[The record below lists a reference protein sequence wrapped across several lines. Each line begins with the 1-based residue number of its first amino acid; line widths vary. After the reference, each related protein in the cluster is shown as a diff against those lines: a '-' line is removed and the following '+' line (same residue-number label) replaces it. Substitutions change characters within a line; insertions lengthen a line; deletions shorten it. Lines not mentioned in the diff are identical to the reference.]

1 MNDSQNSWKHRLKS
15 LGPGLLFA
23 STAIGTSHL
32 VLSTRAG
39 AHHGLIFIWIILA
52 ALILKYP
59 FYEFGPRYANATGYS
74 LLKGYKDQGKWAV
87 FIFLAM
93 IFVSMFAVVG
103 AVGAVSAGILSTMYG
118 MAGIPLPALM
128 GGIFVLTAA
137 LLLIGRYTALDNFIK
152 LVSIVLFVTVVTA
165 FLAVVFKGPIEQA
178 TDFTP
183 NNKIFEG
190 AALTLMVSLIGWM
203 PSGMETSAM
212 NSIWVVDKSRSNNYR
227 PSLKEALFD
236 FNLGYGFTILLALMF
251 LTIGAFTVYGS
262 GQLLEGN
269 ATQFSNKLLAVF
281 TANLGDW
288 AYPVMA
294 VAAFGTIYGTLITA
308 WDSFSR
314 SFARGLRAIRYEL
327 EFEETEGIRQPIP
340 NEEADQFISR
350 MYNVFIILIGLG
362 GFLLFTLFQGGMI
375 AILEAATTLSFLTA
389 PLIAFLNLRAIQSK
403 EVPDSHRAPQWL
415 MMLAYIG
422 LAAMTGFGIYY
433 VIQLFN

>member
-1 MNDSQNSWKHRLKS
+1 MNDTQNNWKNRLKS

-87 FIFLAM
+87 LIFLAM

-118 MAGIPLPALM
+118 MSGIPLPALM
-128 GGIFVLTAA
+128 GSIFVFTAA

-165 FLAVVFKGPIEQA
+165 FLAVVFKGPIEKA
-178 TDFTP
+178 PDFTP
-183 NNKIFEG
+183 NTHIFEG
-190 AALTLMVSLIGWM
+190 AALLLMVSLIGWM

-212 NSIWVVDKSRSNNYR
+212 NSIWVVDKSRSTNYR

-236 FNLGYGFTILLALMF
+236 FNLGYGFTVILALMF
-251 LTIGAFTVYGS
+251 LTIGAFSVYGS

-269 ATQFSNKLLAVF
+269 STQFSNQLLAVF

-288 AYPVMA
+288 AYPIMA

-308 WDSFSR
+308 WDSFAR
-314 SFARGLRAIRYEL
+314 SFARGLRAFKYEL
-327 EFEETEGIRQPIP
+327 KFEETEGILQPISD
-340 NEEADQFISR
+340 EEGEAFISR

-403 EVPDSHRAPQWL
+403 EVPDSHKAPQWL
-415 MMLAYIG
+415 MILAYVG
-422 LAAMTGFGIYY
+422 LAAMSGFGIYY

>member
-178 TDFTP
+178 PDFTP
-183 NNKIFEG
+183 NDKIFEG
-190 AALTLMVSLIGWM
+190 AALALMVSLIGWM

-340 NEEADQFISR
+340 NKEADQFISR